1 MSEPLPLS
9 AAIVCKNNEDTIGR
23 TLESVRPL
31 CAEIVA
37 LDSGST
43 DGTLALLERFGA
55 RIERVTW
62 RGHIATKQA
71 ALEACTQPWVLC
83 IDSDE
88 SLEADLVASIRA
100 AIAGATPEVGGF
112 MVNRKVWYDGRY
124 LDYAWQP
131 EWRLRVVR
139 RALVPQGARWG
150 GVDPHDKLEVQG
162 PVERLVGTM
171 RHDTV
176 RGLGRFLAAQVSLA
190 QASARSLHAAGR
202 KGSRWRLLTSPPG
215 AFLKQIVMKR
225 AFLDGWRG
233 WCAAGSAAA
242 GALMKHAM
250 LLDLDRAARERS
262 SAQPPTG
269 PNSRQA

>member
-9 AAIVCKNNEDTIGR
+9 AAIVCRNNDDTIER
-23 TLESVRPL
+23 TLASVRPL

-43 DGTLALLERFGA
+43 DGTIGLLERFGA
-55 RIERVTW
+55 RVDRVSW

-71 ALEACTQPWVLC
+71 ALESCTQPWVLC

-88 SLEADLVASIRA
+88 SIEPDLAASIRA
-100 AIAGATPEVGGF
+100 SLAGAADDLAGL

-124 LDYAWQP
+124 LDHAWQP
-131 EWRLRVVR
+131 EWRLRLVR
-139 RALVPQGARWG
+139 RALVPGQARWG

-162 PVERLVGTM
+162 RVERVAGTM

-202 KGSRWRLLTSPPG
+202 RGSRWRLIASPPG
-215 AFLKQIVMKR
+215 AFVKQIVMKR

-250 LLDLDRAARERS
+250 LLDLDRAARER
-262 SAQPPTG
+262 AHPGPGTG
-269 PNSRQA
+269 GA

>member
-9 AAIVCKNNEDTIGR
+9 AAIVCKNNDDTIGR
-23 TLESVRPL
+23 TLESIRPL

-43 DGTLALLERFGA
+43 DGTIPLLERFGA
-55 RIERVTW
+55 RVERVAW

-88 SLEADLVASIRA
+88 SLEPDLIASIRA
-100 AIAGATPEVGGF
+100 ALASPPADLAGL
-112 MVNRKVWYDGRY
+112 MVNRKVWYEGRF
-124 LDYAWQP
+124 LEHAWQP
-131 EWRLRVVR
+131 EWRLRIIR
-139 RALVPQGARWG
+139 RGLAPDRARWG
-150 GVDPHDKLEVQG
+150 GIDPHDKLEVQG
-162 PVERLVGTM
+162 RTDRLTGSM

-176 RGLGRFLAAQVSLA
+176 RGLSRFLAAQVSLA
-190 QASARSLHAAGR
+190 HASARSLHAAGR
-202 KGSRWRLLTSPPG
+202 RGSRWRLLTSPPG
-215 AFLKQIVMKR
+215 AFLKQLILKR

-233 WCAAGSAAA
+233 WCASGSAAA

-250 LLDLDRAARERS
+250 LLDLDRASRERS
-262 SAQPPTG
+262 ESG
-269 PNSRQA
+269 PAPGGA